1 MKKFRQLSE
10 MLTPSSKPEP
20 GREAVGGRFT
30 SGAAKRP
37 MKPAPIVTSEANI
50 SEIVIPQVKS
60 DLGSLDKTCINLSIC
75 CNFSTPKL

>member
-37 MKPAPIVTSEANI
+37 MKPAPIVTSEAKDEEERRN
-50 SEIVIPQVKS
+50 
-60 DLGSLDKTCINLSIC
+60 C
-75 CNFSTPKL
+75 